1 MLSRMPYRILYAEDD
16 ETLAFLT
23 RDCLERK
30 GYAVDHFT
38 EGNACYA
45 AFTKAEYDICILDV
59 MLPGM
64 NGFDLLAAIRKENRQ
79 VPVIFLSAK
88 TLSEDRL
95 TGLRIGADDYIVKPY
110 NMEELLL
117 KIEIFIKRS
126 SVNTAPGSGKKTN
139 YAAGSYVFD
148 PANFMLKKKGKEI
161 LLTEREAA
169 LLGYL
174 LRHKNEA
181 LKREQILQ
189 AVWGQDDYF
198 YGRSL
203 DVFVSRLRKIFADE
217 PGFRIQTLHGIGF
230 RLHTDTT

>member
-1 MLSRMPYRILYAEDD
+1 MSYRILYAEDD
-16 ETLAFLT
+16 DTLAFLT
-23 RDCLERK
+23 RECLERA
-30 GYAVDHFT
+30 GYAVDHYT
-38 EGNACYA
+38 EGRACYA
-45 AFTKAEYDICILDV
+45 AFKKSEYDLCIFDV

-95 TGLRIGADDYIVKPY
+95 TGLRIGADDYLVKPY

-126 SVNTAPGSGKKTN
+126 TMKMPAPSARESTFR
-139 YAAGSYVFD
+139 AGSYLFD
-148 PANFMLKKKGKEI
+148 PSNFMLKKEGKEV

-169 LLGYL
+169 LLGYF

-181 LKREQILQ
+181 LRREQILQ

-203 DVFVSRLRKIFADE
+203 DVFISRLRKIFADE
-217 PGFRIQTLHGIGF
+217 PDFRIQTLHGIGF
-230 RLHTDTT
+230 RLHTGTT

>member
-1 MLSRMPYRILYAEDD
+1 MPYRILYAEDD

-23 RDCLERK
+23 RDSLEQR
-30 GYAVDHFT
+30 GYVVDHYA
-38 EGNACYA
+38 EGTSCYA
-45 AFTKAEYDICILDV
+45 AFRKSVYDLCILDV

-64 NGFDLLAAIRKENRQ
+64 NGFDLLAAIRKENKQ
-79 VPVIFLSAK
+79 LPVIFLSAK

-95 TGLRIGADDYIVKPY
+95 TGLRIGADDYLVKPY

-126 SVNTAPGSGKKTN
+126 SVNPSTSPSGETQ
-139 YAAGSYVFD
+139 YAAGSFIFD
-148 PANFMLKKKGKEI
+148 PANFMLKKAGKEVQ
-161 LLTEREAA
+161 LTEREAA
-169 LLGYL
+169 LLLYFL
-174 LRHKNEA
+174 KHKHEA

-189 AVWGQDDYF
+189 AVWGQADYF

-217 PGFRIQTLHGIGF
+217 PGFKIQTLHGIGF
-230 RLHTDTT
+230 RLQTDAA

>member
-1 MLSRMPYRILYAEDD
+1 MPYRILYAEDD

-23 RDCLERK
+23 RDFLEQQ
-30 GYAVDHFT
+30 GYQVEHFP
-38 EGNACYA
+38 EGKACFD
-45 AFTKAEYDICILDV
+45 AFRQKRYDLCILDV

-64 NGFDLLAAIRKENRQ
+64 NGFDLLSAIRKENKQ
-79 VPVIFLSAK
+79 LPVIFLSAK
-88 TLSEDRL
+88 SLSEDRL
-95 TGLRIGADDYIVKPY
+95 TGLRIGADDYLVKPY

-126 SVNTAPGSGKKTN
+126 SGKVESAEN
-139 YAAGSYVFD
+139 GYRAGTYLFD
-148 PANFMLKKKGKEI
+148 PANFLLKKEGKEI

-169 LLGYL
+169 LLGFFL
-174 LRHKNEA
+174 KHKNEA

-203 DVFVSRLRKIFADE
+203 DVFVSRLRKIFADD

-230 RLHTDTT
+230 RLHTGAS

>member
-1 MLSRMPYRILYAEDD
+1 MAYRILYAEDD

-23 RDCLERK
+23 RDCLEQQ
-30 GYAVDHFT
+30 GYVVDHFK
-38 EGNACYA
+38 EGTACYE
-45 AFTKAEYDICILDV
+45 AFRKTVYDLCILDV

-64 NGFDLLAAIRKENRQ
+64 NGFDLLAAIRKDNKQ
-79 VPVIFLSAK
+79 LPVIFLSAK

-95 TGLRIGADDYIVKPY
+95 TGLRIGADDYLVKPY

-126 SVNTAPGSGKKTN
+126 SVHPATSSSVETPI
-139 YAAGSYVFD
+139 AAGSYLFD
-148 PANFMLKKKGKEI
+148 PSNFMLKKEGKEV

-169 LLGYL
+169 LLLYFL
-174 LRHKNEA
+174 KHKHET

-189 AVWGQDDYF
+189 AVWGQADYF

-217 PGFRIQTLHGIGF
+217 PGFKIQTLHGIGF
-230 RLHTDTT
+230 RLQTEA